1 MHCCHCHNDC
11 IVIVAIVVSIMVMI
25 TSLMSSTATTLLRN
39 IAFRVF
45 ADQKMFQDK
54 AEAETFE
61 LKNMKLFVN
70 HVIRKTSGIIFVCK
84 GSLS

>member
-45 ADQKMFQDK
+45 ADQKMFQNK
-54 AEAETFE
+54 AGAFE
-61 LKNMKLFVN
+61 LENMKLFVN
-70 HVIRKTSGIIFVCK
+70 YMIRKTSGIIFVCK
-84 GSLS
+84 GGLS

>member
-54 AEAETFE
+54 AEAEAFE

-70 HVIRKTSGIIFVCK
+70 HVIRKTSRIIFVCK